1 MIQAFFLSLFSLQ
14 LFLLLLRLPE
24 LVLLLPDGRLGLIDY
39 GMVGRLSR
47 SEREAIARVVLG
59 LRAGD
64 REAVVGEYRRAGY
77 RACWHSGAP
86 HCADVIYRFATFHLD
101 RINLSPVRID
111 DDEQQQQP
119 PPAVPQY
126 MPVMTLLR
134 STIEH
139 SVPDWVEQGRRLGGL
154 LIGVGSQA
162 GRPISLA
169 SEWAPIAEEVL
180 RAENNGEDDEARG
193 TSGGRG
199 GVRLRR
205 RATARVR
212 THLTG
217 LAP

>member
-1 MIQAFFLSLFSLQ
+1 MLH
-14 LFLLLLRLPE
+14 
-24 LVLLLPDGRLGLIDY
+24 
-39 GMVGRLSR
+39 SR
-47 SEREAIARVVLG
+47 PAA
-59 LRAGD
+59 
-64 REAVVGEYRRAGY
+64 
-77 RACWHSGAP
+77 WHSGAP

-180 RAENNGEDDEARG
+180 RAENKGEDDEARG
-193 TSGGRG
+193 TSGGRPW
-199 GVRLRR
+199 R
-205 RATARVR
+205 RAAQAACDGARADASDGARAVKLESEKKSPR
-212 THLTG
+212 
-217 LAP
+217 